1 MRLALKLFL
10 AFMLGNI
17 VLAGIYGYLAV
28 RREERLFQET
38 VRDEAET
45 VGPAMESM
53 LVEAWSSRGLQ
64 GVQKLVEKVATKQG
78 QQFRVRWVWFDAQP
92 GSPDRP
98 WASPQRLTTVA
109 IEQHFT
115 FEEYEP
121 DGTPALHTYWPV
133 HLQGDRRGGLEFS
146 HPLTEL
152 RRNENDMLRR
162 VGLLMGGMVV
172 LSGLLVA
179 VLGVRYVGRPLRQ
192 LIEKVRRV
200 AAGDLQGPIELHSH
214 DELSE
219 LASSLNGMCA
229 QLSESQGKIR
239 EETAG
244 RIAAIE
250 QLRHADRLKT
260 VGRMASGI
268 AHELG
273 TPLNVVS
280 GRADLIESGKLGPA
294 EVAQSAAAI
303 KAEATRMTKIIRQ
316 LLDFARANTA
326 HKAAVDLRLIVSQTV
341 DLLRAVA
348 ERKNVQV
355 RFALGDEPAIAEV
368 DAGQIQ
374 QVLTNLIVNAAQAMP
389 EGGAV
394 DIAVRCQATSPPESR
409 DASQRKYYGIEIR
422 DEGTGIPE
430 ENMPYLFE
438 PFFTTKAVGDG
449 TGLGLSIAYGIV
461 QEHGG
466 WIDVTSR
473 PGAGSCFTV
482 FLPEGSR
489 S

>member
-1 MRLALKLFL
+1 MEAGRIGWRAGNIQRTPSAPLGQNATAQSGPHVAPTAREGTMRLALKLFL

-115 FEEYEP
+115 FEGSEP

-219 LASSLNGMCA
+219 LASSLNGMCG

-341 DLLRAVA
+341 DLLRRVA

-355 RFALGDEPAIAEV
+355 RLRAGRRAGDCRSRRRADSTGPDQSHRQRGAG
-368 DAGQIQ
+368 DAGRRRGRYCRSLPSDLAARVAQRKST
-374 QVLTNLIVNAAQAMP
+374 QVL
-389 EGGAV
+389 
-394 DIAVRCQATSPPESR
+394 RHR
-409 DASQRKYYGIEIR
+409 DPRR
-422 DEGTGIPE
+422 R
-430 ENMPYLFE
+430 
-438 PFFTTKAVGDG
+438 
-449 TGLGLSIAYGIV
+449 
-461 QEHGG
+461 HGH
-466 WIDVTSR
+466 
-473 PGAGSCFTV
+473 P
-482 FLPEGSR
+482 
-489 S
+489 